1 MSINEIIQQY
11 VAPYIPTL
19 FAVICAV
26 VTFVK
31 NNLTCKSV
39 ITKVSNKVESMK
51 QDKLLEEVIEQ
62 NKIICQDNAA
72 LRKQISELTQELTRV
87 KANEKK

>member
-11 VAPYIPTL
+11 VAPYIPTI
-19 FAVICAV
+19 FAAICAV
-26 VTFVK
+26 VTFIK
-31 NNLTCKSV
+31 NNNTCKSV
-39 ITKVSNKVESMK
+39 ITKVSNKVDSMK

-72 LRKQISELTQELTRV
+72 LRRQIRELTQEITKV
-87 KANEKK
+87 KINEEK

>member
-11 VAPYIPTL
+11 VAPYIPTI
-19 FAVICAV
+19 FAAICAV
-26 VTFVK
+26 VTFIK
-31 NNLTCKSV
+31 NNSTCRSV
-39 ITKVSNKVESMK
+39 ITKVSNKVDSMK

>member
-26 VTFVK
+26 TTFIK
-31 NNLTCKSV
+31 NNKTCQSV
-39 ITKVSNKVESMK
+39 ITKVGSKVESMK

-87 KANEKK
+87 KVNEKK

>member
-1 MSINEIIQQY
+1 
-11 VAPYIPTL
+11 
-19 FAVICAV
+19 
-26 VTFVK
+26 
-31 NNLTCKSV
+31 
-39 ITKVSNKVESMK
+39 MK

-87 KANEKK
+87 KVNEEK

>member
-19 FAVICAV
+19 FAAICAI

-31 NNLTCKSV
+31 NNSTCKSI
-39 ITKVSNKVESMK
+39 ITKVSNKVDSMK

-62 NKIICQDNAA
+62 NKIIWYI
-72 LRKQISELTQELTRV
+72 LFTR
-87 KANEKK
+87 